1 MRERSWWLWCV
12 FVVVVSAAACGG
24 GGSSSSGS
32 SGSGT
37 PTPTTPTPAPAPATP
52 RWSITGTVTDTTSRA
67 AIGGATITPSW
78 SLTAVTT
85 GAAGDFSLG
94 STTTNPPRTP
104 YDLSVSASGYLT
116 RKQWVTWQSG
126 ARSGIGLDLI
136 RNASPFSLDFYGQFV
151 RGTFDQSGAPWPVLR
166 WNAAPNFYV
175 KTVDQ
180 TGLAIEPEVLT
191 VVLSSLARAVPI
203 YTGGVYGAAAIESG
217 TTDRA
222 ASTNWINVNILRDA
236 SQRTICGTSKL
247 GANPGEITLYDDV
260 CSCGSVKI
268 PGAVVL
274 HEVGHAMGFFH
285 VSDRN
290 SVMYPTLPG
299 NCPVGEPS
307 ANERF
312 HAIVA
317 YSRPRGNT
325 DPDNDPSS
333 GATLRDGDD
342 QRGPAQPIVN

>member
-1 MRERSWWLWCV
+1 MRAHGSWSVLV
-12 FVVVVSAAACGG
+12 LTLLLASACG
-24 GGSSSSGS
+24 GGSSSTS
-32 SGSGT
+32 SGGGT
-37 PTPTTPTPAPAPATP
+37 TTPTTPTPAPATP
-52 RWSITGTVTDTTSRA
+52 LWSITGTVTDTTSRA

-78 SLTAVTT
+78 SLAAVTA
-85 GAAGDFSLG
+85 GATGDFSLS
-94 STTTNPPRTP
+94 STSANPPTTP
-104 YDLSVSASGYLT
+104 YDVSVSASGYLT

-126 ARSGIGLDLI
+126 ARNGIGFDLI
-136 RNASPFSLDFYGQFV
+136 RNAAPFSLDFYGQFV

-180 TGLAIEPEVLT
+180 AGRAIEPEVLT
-191 VVLSSLARAVPI
+191 VVLSSLSRAVPI
-203 YTGGVYGAAAIESG
+203 YTGGVYGAGAIESG

-222 ASTNWINVNILRDA
+222 AAPNWINVNILRDA
-236 SQRTICGTSKL
+236 SQRTVCGSSRI

-268 PGAVVL
+268 PGSVVL

-285 VSDRN
+285 VSDRG
-290 SVMYPTLPG
+290 SVMYPTIPG
-299 NCPVGEPS
+299 NCPAGEPS

-312 HAIVA
+312 HATVA

-325 DPDNDPSS
+325 DPDNDPSG
-333 GATLRDGDD
+333 GARLRESADAL
-342 QRGPAQPIVN
+342 GPAELIEN

>member
-1 MRERSWWLWCV
+1 MRAHWSWSVL
-12 FVVVVSAAACGG
+12 VVTLLLASACGG
-24 GGSSSSGS
+24 DKSSSSSG
-32 SGSGT
+32 GGGT
-37 PTPTTPTPAPAPATP
+37 TTPTTPTPAPATP
-52 RWSITGTVTDTTSRA
+52 LWSITGTVTDTTSRA
-67 AIGGATITPSW
+67 AIVGATITPSW
-78 SLTAVTT
+78 SLAAVTT
-85 GAAGDFSLG
+85 GAAADFSLG
-94 STTTNPPRTP
+94 STTANPPTTP
-104 YDLSVSASGYLT
+104 YDLSVSANGYLT

-151 RGTFDQSGAPWPVLR
+151 RGNFDQSGAPWPVLR

-180 TGLAIEPEVLT
+180 TGRAIEPEVLT

-222 ASTNWINVNILRDA
+222 AAANWINVNILRDA
-236 SQRTICGTSKL
+236 SQRTICGSSKI

-307 ANERF
+307 ANERV
-312 HAIVA
+312 HATVA

-325 DPDNDPSS
+325 DSDNDPTS
-333 GATLRDGDD
+333 GAKLRDGDD
-342 QRGPAQPIVN
+342 QLGPSQPVVN

>member
-1 MRERSWWLWCV
+1 MRLRSSWS
-12 FVVVVSAAACGG
+12 VVVVMALVATACSGG
-24 GGSSSSGS
+24 KTSSSGTS
-32 SGSGT
+32 TSGGTTT
-37 PTPTTPTPAPAPATP
+37 PTSPTPAPQTVL
-52 RWSITGTVTDTTSRA
+52 WSAAGTVVDTVSRA
-67 AIGGATITPSW
+67 AVGGATITPSW
-78 SLTAVTT
+78 SLPAVTT
-85 GAAGDFSLG
+85 SAGGDFSL
-94 STTTNPPRTP
+94 SSATANPPTTP
-104 YDLSVSASGYLT
+104 YDVSIAANGYLT
-116 RKQWVTWQSG
+116 RKQWITWQAG
-126 ARSGIGLDLI
+126 ARSGVTLDLI
-136 RNASPFSLDFYGQFV
+136 RNVSPFSLDFYGQFV
-151 RGTFDQSGAPWPVLR
+151 RGGFDQSGAPWPVLR
-166 WNAAPNFYV
+166 WTAAPNFYV

-180 TGLAIEPEVLT
+180 TGRAIEPEVLA

-203 YTGGVYGAAAIESG
+203 YTGGVYTAGAIESG
-217 TTDRA
+217 TADRA
-222 ASTNWINVNILRDA
+222 GAANWVNVTILRDA
-236 SQRTICGTSKL
+236 SQRTICGSSRI

-285 VSDRN
+285 VSDRS

-312 HAIVA
+312 HAAVA

-333 GATLRDGDD
+333 GARLRDASDEL
-342 QRGPAQPIVN
+342 GPLTPTVN

>member
-1 MRERSWWLWCV
+1 MRAHRSWSVL
-12 FVVVVSAAACGG
+12 VVTLLLASACGG
-24 GGSSSSGS
+24 DTSSSSSAG
-32 SGSGT
+32 GGT
-37 PTPTTPTPAPAPATP
+37 TTPTSPTPATP

-78 SLTAVTT
+78 SLAAVTT

-94 STTTNPPRTP
+94 STAANPPVTP
-104 YDLSVSASGYLT
+104 YDLSVSARGYLT
-116 RKQWVTWQSG
+116 RTQWVRWQSG
-126 ARSGIGLDLI
+126 ARSGVGLDLI

-151 RGTFDQSGAPWPVLR
+151 RGAFDRTDGPWPVLR
-166 WNAAPNFYV
+166 WSAAPRFYV

-180 TGLAIEPEVLT
+180 TGRAIEPEVLT

-203 YTGGVYGAAAIESG
+203 YTGGVYSAAAIDSG

-222 ASTNWINVNILRDA
+222 AATNWVNVNIVRDPNDR
-236 SQRTICGTSKL
+236 SVCGRSDI
-247 GANPGEITLYDDV
+247 GANPGTITLYDDV

-268 PGAVVL
+268 PDSVVM

-290 SVMYPTLPG
+290 SVMYPTIPG
-299 NCPVGEPS
+299 NCRAGDPS

-312 HAIVA
+312 HATVA

-342 QRGPAQPIVN
+342 QLGPAQPIVN

>member
-1 MRERSWWLWCV
+1 MRARCWWVGCV
-12 FVVVVSAAACGG
+12 FVVAVSAVACGG
-24 GGSSSSGS
+24 GGSSRSVGGNIGPS
-32 SGSGT
+32 
-37 PTPTTPTPAPAPATP
+37 TPTTPTPAPATP
-52 RWSITGTVTDTTSRA
+52 LWSITGTVTDTTSRA
-67 AIGGATITPSW
+67 AIAGATITPSW
-78 SLTAVTT
+78 GLAAVTT

-94 STTTNPPRTP
+94 STAANPPTTP
-104 YDLSVSASGYLT
+104 YDLSVSAGGYLT
-116 RKQWVTWQSG
+116 RKQWVTWQAG

-180 TGLAIEPEVLT
+180 IGRAIEPEVLT

-203 YTGGVYGAAAIESG
+203 YTGGAYGAAAIESG
-217 TTDRA
+217 TAERA
-222 ASTNWINVNILRDA
+222 AATNWINVNILRDA
-236 SQRTICGTSKL
+236 SQRTVCGSSRI

-268 PGAVVL
+268 PGSVVL

-285 VSDRN
+285 VGDRS
-290 SVMYPTLPG
+290 SVMYPTIPG
-299 NCPVGEPS
+299 NCPAGEPS

-312 HAIVA
+312 HATVA

-325 DPDNDPSS
+325 EPDNDPSS
-333 GATLRDGDD
+333 GAKLRDGNDEL
-342 QRGPAQPIVN
+342 GPAQPIVN

>member
-1 MRERSWWLWCV
+1 MRAHWSWSVLV
-12 FVVVVSAAACGG
+12 MASLLASACGG
-24 GGSSSSGS
+24 DKPSSSG
-32 SGSGT
+32 GGGT
-37 PTPTTPTPAPAPATP
+37 TTPTTPTPAPATP
-52 RWSITGTVTDTTSRA
+52 LWSITGTVTDTTSRA

-78 SLTAVTT
+78 GLAAVTT

-94 STTTNPPRTP
+94 STSANPPTTP

-136 RNASPFSLDFYGQFV
+136 RNAAPFSLDFYGQFV
-151 RGTFDQSGAPWPVLR
+151 RGNFDQSGAPWPVLR

-180 TGLAIEPEVLT
+180 TGRAIEPEVLN

-203 YTGGVYGAAAIESG
+203 YTGGVYSAAAIESG
-217 TTDRA
+217 TADRA
-222 ASTNWINVNILRDA
+222 AATNWINVNILRDA
-236 SQRTICGTSKL
+236 SQRTLCGSSKI

-268 PGAVVL
+268 PGSVVL

-285 VSDRN
+285 VGDRS
-290 SVMYPTLPG
+290 SVMYPTIPG
-299 NCPVGEPS
+299 NCPAGEPS

-312 HAIVA
+312 HATVA
-317 YSRPRGNT
+317 YARPRGNT
-325 DPDNDPSS
+325 EPDNDPSS
-333 GATLRDGDD
+333 GAKLRADGDSI
-342 QRGPAQPIVN
+342 GPAEPIEN